1 MGNALLGHFMYW
13 YVKKYCLNILAR
25 KLLPY
30 LPLKIFASK
39 IVTFQILILF
49 SISEFICLMYFMGR
63 IFHEMLVTNNF
74 KVFWKDTKHVTNAII
89 IFITLVDICV
99 YVTMKE
105 SGSPKC
111 IRISRP
117 LRAFLL
123 VNFPE
128 ARQIRRAFRTIRR
141 TLPELINVLILFMA
155 TLTLFTLMA
164 VKLFERL
171 RLENGTY
178 FTDFFDSFWELYV
191 LVTTANR

>member
-1 MGNALLGHFMYW
+1 MLLFYFEFLER
-13 YVKKYCLNILAR
+13 VQTRFFFI
-25 KLLPY
+25 P
-30 LPLKIFASK
+30 
-39 IVTFQILILF
+39 
-49 SISEFICLMYFMGR
+49 EFICLMYFMGR

-89 IFITLVDICV
+89 LFITLVDICV